1 MDDARAVDGAITA
14 ALEAVDDE
22 GWARLWSAVEDA
34 AALDEYATWETPDGQ
49 MPYPVYAEPVDRVRQ
64 ELGALGL
71 VVPFAWPDW
80 DGTARYT
87 ADPAALEQAPV
98 TDAVRLLVAILR
110 SERFTDGSI
119 EGALQ
124 SGVMQAALARLR
136 RWHDTGT

>member
-1 MDDARAVDGAITA
+1 MDDARAVDSAITA

-22 GWARLWSAVEDA
+22 GWARLWSAVE
-34 AALDEYATWETPDGQ
+34 ALGGLTAFATWEAPEGQ
-49 MPYPVYAEPVDRVRQ
+49 LPYPVYAEPVERVRR

-71 VVPFAWPDW
+71 VVPFPWPDW
-80 DGTARYT
+80 AGTARYK